1 MKIMSS
7 ATGYAGEP
15 ITLVALID
23 PASGVLA
30 VVKHVKFRERADEGF
45 AFVTNFRCEA
55 YDCLFQE
62 EHWEDAIR
70 EFVQGEG
77 NTMVSIDSEVSRWAP
92 RIETDG
98 VDEKGQKYR
107 LREDLN
113 NGEVAILALVHFQ
126 QRQRGISLA
135 DQAMD
140 EFFDL
145 VMI

>member
-1 MKIMSS
+1 MKIMASV
-7 ATGYAGEP
+7 TGYAGEP

-30 VVKHVKFRERADEGF
+30 VVKRVEFREEAEPGF
-45 AFVTNFRCEA
+45 AFVTNFRCDA

-77 NTMVSIDSEVSRWAP
+77 NAMVTIDDGVSRWSP

-113 NGEVAILALVHFQ
+113 NGEVAILGLVHFQ
-126 QRQRGISLA
+126 QRQRGISRA